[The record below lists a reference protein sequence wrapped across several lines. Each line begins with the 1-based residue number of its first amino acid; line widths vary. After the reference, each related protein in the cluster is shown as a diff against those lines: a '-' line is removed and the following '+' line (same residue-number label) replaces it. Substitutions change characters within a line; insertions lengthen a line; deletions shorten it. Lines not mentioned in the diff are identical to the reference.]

1 MGVTVP
7 GIPFLLFSRS
17 EHIMH
22 SITYGFMDMVDFFIE
37 EVKRYKKKKMKKIFE
52 KIRKKKLDKELF
64 IIHVKEMNGVQ

>member
-1 MGVTVP
+1 LGVTVP

-37 EVKRYKKKKMKKIFE
+37 EVKRYKKKKKKKKKIKKIFK
-52 KIRKKKLDKELF
+52 KIRKKKKRKE
-64 IIHVKEMNGVQ
+64 KK